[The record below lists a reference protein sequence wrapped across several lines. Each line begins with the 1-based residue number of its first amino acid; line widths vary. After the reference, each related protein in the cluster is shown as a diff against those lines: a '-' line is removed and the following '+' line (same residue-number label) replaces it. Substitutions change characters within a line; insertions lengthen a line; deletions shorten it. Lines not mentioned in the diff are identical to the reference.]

1 MSVAKLESKRMTKV
15 SSKKTSPDSPFQLS
29 VTTVEEQG
37 ILESFFKLPQM
48 ERRIIRKLLEKCGPQ
63 QVGVIRL
70 PVPFGPKEYKERRN
84 FLSPVY
90 KLMRYHR
97 LTFDSIANGALRWT
111 YLPWIESITHVKAGE
126 EEELELRLNSNYEK
140 VWRTLKQRL
149 DEPSVRLKSQYS
161 TRLYQWAKQYA
172 AVRYKRVSIATL
184 RKILGLDEITDNS
197 GKVVQ
202 QAPLELWA
210 NLKQRALDVALKE
223 INKESDIQ
231 LELEFVG
238 RGAFRKVLSLGF
250 RVTPRKRAKR

>member
-1 MSVAKLESKRMTKV
+1 MTKR
-15 SSKKTSPDSPFQLS
+15 SSKKTSPDAASQLS

-37 ILESFFKLPQM
+37 ILESFFKLPQA
-48 ERRIIRKLLEKCGPQ
+48 ERRIIRKLLEKSDPQ
-63 QVGVIRL
+63 QVGVICL

-149 DEPSVRLKSQYS
+149 GKFWVWTRSRTIQGRSFSKHRLSFGRTS
-161 TRLYQWAKQYA
+161 SNGRLMWL
-172 AVRYKRVSIATL
+172 L
-184 RKILGLDEITDNS
+184 RKSTSTATSNWSWNS
-197 GKVVQ
+197 PGGDLIVRS
-202 QAPLELWA
+202 
-210 NLKQRALDVALKE
+210 RA
-223 INKESDIQ
+223 
-231 LELEFVG
+231 
-238 RGAFRKVLSLGF
+238 
-250 RVTPRKRAKR
+250 